1 MGIAMRDKELDKLA
15 ADLGKYDKKGIY
27 GQYNFEIWKGDIN
40 IPDWL
45 NEEDKNGNRF
55 EEMEARISDAI
66 NWLNKKIE
74 KYAWVDNSRR
84 AGKDG
89 NWIGIE
95 SKWDVV
101 SEIKSGSF
109 DEADAVH
116 IKEIAEDTIDEL
128 KEIGNLVKKAG
139 VRLVR
144 ILESDGFW
152 SDRLPHMASIE
163 ESKMVDKIM
172 MTERVARRVTAKVS
186 REYMEIANDVVGDIA
201 EDAIDSQE
209 GINSVHVEADTS
221 RGRVEASGII
231 SYSYLEGGG
240 FSPPGDSSFEAKY
253 RKRVDGFIDGQ
264 WERFRKQYP
273 QVSGTGYVT
282 EEQAEEADLYSEWE
296 EWDNAALDD
305 EIILLDAGVLFLDDN
320 RARAYAGAFL
330 QDGQGRYDW
339 FVNED
344 FEFSDENDFQKQLER
359 NLKKVVSKI

>member
-1 MGIAMRDKELDKLA
+1 
-15 ADLGKYDKKGIY
+15 
-27 GQYNFEIWKGDIN
+27 
-40 IPDWL
+40 
-45 NEEDKNGNRF
+45 
-55 EEMEARISDAI
+55 
-66 NWLNKKIE
+66 
-74 KYAWVDNSRR
+74 
-84 AGKDG
+84 
-89 NWIGIE
+89 
-95 SKWDVV
+95 
-101 SEIKSGSF
+101 
-109 DEADAVH
+109 
-116 IKEIAEDTIDEL
+116 
-128 KEIGNLVKKAG
+128 
-139 VRLVR
+139 
-144 ILESDGFW
+144 
-152 SDRLPHMASIE
+152 
-163 ESKMVDKIM
+163 MVDKIM

-253 RKRVDGFIDGQ
+253 RKRVDGFID
-264 WERFRKQYP
+264 
-273 QVSGTGYVT
+273 
-282 EEQAEEADLYSEWE
+282 
-296 EWDNAALDD
+296 D